1 MSFAKDKA
9 SERSASIE
17 TITNP
22 ELPVEASNRGQGPKY
37 PNNNSSNRFISEPMG
52 PAASSMDSNASF
64 SSQPLYKKIVQ
75 TIIPP
80 LQSSFGF
87 SPPDTPTEYLSESE
101 NGNTLKLP
109 TENKMAHSIH
119 NVLTEDAK
127 QKTESSSPTKSRVVP
142 RRSSSNDDE
151 IDIACPIGELRLL
164 SYFLNMLTTALVYAG
179 VGNVKNLRKF
189 VTKDNEHHTLC
200 QEYERL
206 ESSKSSGEQRSK
218 PKKKEKEPHFLAYG
232 VFESSS
238 SESEEDEPDN
248 NEEDGAEEPAN
259 ELQNDIQNT
268 PPSSVS
274 GSISKDANEHL
285 DSTGPLDPLEY
296 EKKNASVH
304 DLIEQL
310 AQGQNL
316 DELYKKESQ
325 QNQSEI
331 SDSINHRKKSII
343 SLSKKEDPSTNDTS
357 NDLDLDDEEPHDPS
371 TWTTF
376 QKSIV
381 ENLDPHILKEGL
393 LIKFKENE
401 LNEINQKKEEQTKKL
416 QLKKE
421 KLRLKIAEKLQKV
434 FDLDPD
440 DYFYCNYDNWLIMDV
455 LLQGHLYLTR
465 DNLLFFAFLPSNSG
479 STGNP
484 KTVDEVSRNDS
495 HLDDSDCV
503 IHSGSLGIKTAQYGD
518 SYFSTMITH
527 RFWVVL
533 REETLTVYRSP
544 TDLYFPMFVVDLKT
558 ATHAEIIEKDLTVNT
573 APAPQNNP
581 SSPLLSP
588 KGPRSRHNSFENSKS
603 RPSFRRD
610 NTDYLSNSD
619 DDSSEASSLIT
630 QDYEEGNETVS
641 GGVWI
646 KLVTK
651 KKNYRF
657 HTDNL
662 YSARQ
667 WVNTITKVLF
677 QLHNSNSRNE
687 VLIKIPIENIVD
699 FKNSYVLT
707 ESDDADR
714 DEESPL
720 SFCVKYL
727 DPAASESSL
736 LNSQRMKK
744 KLKNSTNKLVKDKG
758 FKVKIKINDQT
769 TGNSIISDQTSNVD
783 INTLYFLFFRG
794 GEGFNDT
801 FNQVIYDRLSHNQ
814 KNPSDDASTNTLTVT
829 DRLKETARKMS
840 RQRENSVASSTWS
853 KSSQPM
859 STLSSFPSSRPL
871 IIEQIAAVNE
881 RLQKADA
888 GKTDPG
894 SLNPT
899 NNSLVSFTNFEDS
912 SLQRSNSLSRLRR
925 IGKTLTSPSK
935 VFGKSKSVNDLISSD
950 SQLRASGIA
959 DSGER
964 SLPDVPSTLVEK
976 NTPNTEHV
984 SSVSLTSS
992 PMTGVAGS
1000 NTIHLPRRLS
1010 VTGLKNLNMSFET
1023 SQRRMDV
1030 AESRYQDRDNESAP
1044 EEDQKAQYMEP
1055 KLTTANKSELFVT
1068 PLNLSDPSEYKNDNK
1083 KQNKVKSIGK
1093 TMKVLANVGNLWAA
1107 HPSHYQNIE
1116 ENDPYYVTD
1125 DDAREVALK
1134 RYQEHFSLSYD
1145 KKLVATYYTHLQ
1157 RAIPVYGKLYLSET
1171 ELCFRSLLPGVNTR
1185 MILPLSHIE
1194 NCYKEKGMK
1203 ITHSGLVIL
1212 IIGQEEVFLEFGS
1225 HKARDDC
1232 ERMILQQLETFHQDE
1247 GWAPL
1252 DHRPESLHE
1261 FEFRGADVTNNEVN
1275 DSVASSKIQNARI
1288 KLFEDKLNAAAGIDI
1303 PLILEDSPFFKT
1315 EIKPSTSYNLT
1326 LLTIGSRGDVQP
1338 YIALAKGLKAEGHN
1352 VTIATH
1358 KEFEPWISKYNIQF
1372 KEIAGN
1378 PAELMHLM
1386 VEHGS
1391 MSVAFLKEASSKFR
1405 SWINDLLASSW
1416 EACQGTDILIESPSA
1431 MGGVHIA
1438 EALGIPYMRA
1448 FTMPWTRTR
1457 AYPHA
1462 FIVPDQKKGGSY
1474 NYLTHV
1480 MFENVFWKGI
1490 SGQVNKWR
1498 VEQLGL
1504 PRTNLFKLQ
1513 QTKIPFLYNVSPTI
1527 FPPSVDFPD
1536 WVKVTGYWFLDE
1548 GAAKDYDPPKDLLEF
1563 IDSAYR
1569 DQKKI
1574 VYIGFGSIVVSNA
1587 TSLTKAVIEAV
1598 LDADVRCI
1606 LNKGWSDRL
1615 SNDEKDK
1622 VEVELPPEIY
1632 DSGAVPHDWLFKR
1645 IDACVHH
1652 GGSGT
1657 TGASLR
1663 SGLPTVIKPFFGDQF
1678 FYASRVEEVGV
1689 GIALKKLNAK
1699 SLSKAL
1705 KTVTTDLKI
1714 VEKAKKTSERMR
1726 NENGVA
1732 TAIEAIY
1739 SELEY
1744 ARTLITVKQQHNEQS
1759 RANALKSGTQT
1770 PVVYEDD
1777 EYESVEEGVDDDY
1790 DLGSESD
1797 YEEEISDES
1806 NQKTTPSSK
1815 NSPDSTKDPVQSAD
1829 SDDEEDLTN
1838 PVPAFPKK
1846 KSDKAIHLPSNLKP
1860 ENCQWFHF

>member
-1 MSFAKDKA
+1 
-9 SERSASIE
+9 
-17 TITNP
+17 
-22 ELPVEASNRGQGPKY
+22 
-37 PNNNSSNRFISEPMG
+37 
-52 PAASSMDSNASF
+52 
-64 SSQPLYKKIVQ
+64 
-75 TIIPP
+75 
-80 LQSSFGF
+80 
-87 SPPDTPTEYLSESE
+87 
-101 NGNTLKLP
+101 
-109 TENKMAHSIH
+109 
-119 NVLTEDAK
+119 
-127 QKTESSSPTKSRVVP
+127 
-142 RRSSSNDDE
+142 
-151 IDIACPIGELRLL
+151 
-164 SYFLNMLTTALVYAG
+164 
-179 VGNVKNLRKF
+179 
-189 VTKDNEHHTLC
+189 
-200 QEYERL
+200 
-206 ESSKSSGEQRSK
+206 
-218 PKKKEKEPHFLAYG
+218 
-232 VFESSS
+232 
-238 SESEEDEPDN
+238 
-248 NEEDGAEEPAN
+248 
-259 ELQNDIQNT
+259 
-268 PPSSVS
+268 
-274 GSISKDANEHL
+274 
-285 DSTGPLDPLEY
+285 
-296 EKKNASVH
+296 
-304 DLIEQL
+304 
-310 AQGQNL
+310 
-316 DELYKKESQ
+316 
-325 QNQSEI
+325 
-331 SDSINHRKKSII
+331 
-343 SLSKKEDPSTNDTS
+343 
-357 NDLDLDDEEPHDPS
+357 
-371 TWTTF
+371 

-495 HLDDSDCV
+495 HLDDSDYV

-588 KGPRSRHNSFENSKS
+588 KGPRSRHNSFENTKS
-603 RPSFRRD
+603 RPSLRRD

-720 SFCVKYL
+720 SFC
-727 DPAASESSL
+727 
-736 LNSQRMKK
+736 
-744 KLKNSTNKLVKDKG
+744 

-814 KNPSDDASTNTLTVT
+814 KNQGDDASTNTLTVT

-840 RQRENSVASSTWS
+840 H
-853 KSSQPM
+853 
-859 STLSSFPSSRPL
+859 
-871 IIEQIAAVNE
+871 
-881 RLQKADA
+881 
-888 GKTDPG
+888 
-894 SLNPT
+894 
-899 NNSLVSFTNFEDS
+899 S

-950 SQLRASGIA
+950 SQLRA
-959 DSGER
+959 
-964 SLPDVPSTLVEK
+964 
-976 NTPNTEHV
+976 
-984 SSVSLTSS
+984 SVSLTSS

-1030 AESRYQDRDNESAP
+1030 AESR
-1044 EEDQKAQYMEP
+1044 
-1055 KLTTANKSELFVT
+1055 
-1068 PLNLSDPSEYKNDNK
+1068 DPSEYKNDNK

-1107 HPSHYQNIE
+1107 HPSHYQNIQ